1 MGEGGLMVFPIR
13 NIKENRMK
21 LRSGVVSY
29 VHRLNVPDQDQ
40 FDKGQVGEYLTQTS
54 SWLNTLKQDQW
65 VRFMSVNGDLNLI
78 SDMQHINSSHLGAE
92 PNKRPLR
99 DLNLEGILSQ
109 NPSFPGDYVSFNS
122 ELHRFIKI
130 YKLPDTINP
139 CYLMQFE
146 GSILNFKKLNSLR
159 AKRFLNYNRK
169 IHFSNLTKNIR
180 DIESENTYSESEQIL
195 EEIINGKQSLFECEL
210 WLTVSGTGL
219 DELNHKTSELKEV
232 LDLSD
237 IGYLI
242 ENKNISNVFSRDYLF
257 DKPRFTNPHL
267 INTCY
272 LAELFPMSNEKIDD
286 KGISFYSQSSE
297 EVRIDTNNPNA
308 INNHGMITGASGSG
322 KSFCLNKILF
332 EELSQGAKGIV
343 FDFEKSFLRT
353 TQYFNGVV
361 FDKTFNPLQF
371 KDPKYIKAVLMS
383 FIPKSELSTKLEG
396 EVFILIK
403 EYLGCTEVHTF
414 RGLIDYINKAMEGFR
429 YFFEEYL
436 DHFDDIHRDTKDI
449 YFVDINL
456 YPIKVVPA
464 LILYMIETFKSL
476 EGRRIMILEECWNLL
491 SSVSSFVEEF
501 YRTFRKKNASVWAVS
516 QGFDDFTSSSV
527 GKVVI
532 QNSNHKLLFSQNVLE
547 SEFLSKFDTES
558 IHLAKSSR
566 GEYSEFYYKSQS
578 TRKTVRYVASAL
590 EYELFNTSHGDSD
603 LLNDFINDHID
614 YFGFRAC
621 VEKFTR
627 INNA

>member
-1 MGEGGLMVFPIR
+1 MTFPIR
-13 NIKENRMK
+13 NIKENRIK
-21 LRSGVVSY
+21 LKNGIVSY
-29 VHRLNVPDQDQ
+29 CHRLNAPDQDQ
-40 FDKGQVGEYLTQTS
+40 FDRSQAGEYLTQTAN
-54 SWLNTLKQDQW
+54 WLNTLKQDQW
-65 VRFMSVNGDLNLI
+65 VRLVSVDGNLNLI
-78 SDMQHINSSHLGAE
+78 SDMQHINSSHLGSR
-92 PNKRPLR
+92 PNNNPLK
-99 DLNLEGILSQ
+99 DIGLEGVLSQ
-109 NPSFPGDYVSFNS
+109 NPSFPGDYVIFNS
-122 ELHRFIKI
+122 ELYRFIKI
-130 YKLPDTINP
+130 YKLPDSINP
-139 CYLMQFE
+139 CHLMQFE
-146 GSILNFKKLNSLR
+146 GSILNFKKLNSLK

-210 WLTVSGTGL
+210 WITVKATSL
-219 DELNHKTSELKEV
+219 DELNYKTEELKER

-242 ENKNISNVFSRDYLF
+242 ENKNVSCVFSKDYLF

-267 INTCY
+267 LNTCY
-272 LAELFPMSNEKIDD
+272 LAELFPLSNEKIDE
-286 KGISFYSQSSE
+286 KGISFYSQSGE
-297 EVRIDTNNPNA
+297 TVRINTNNPNA

-332 EELSQGAKGIV
+332 EELGQGAKGIV

-353 TQYFNGVV
+353 TQYFDGEV

-371 KDPKYIKAVLMS
+371 KDPKYLKAVLMS
-383 FIPKSELSTKLEG
+383 FIPESELTTKLEG
-396 EVFILIK
+396 EVFLLIK

-414 RGLIDYINKAMEGFR
+414 KGLIDYINKTVEGFR
-429 YFFEEYL
+429 FFFEEYL
-436 DHFDDIHRDTKDI
+436 DHFDDIYRDTKDI

-456 YPIKVVPA
+456 YPTKVIPS
-464 LILYMIETFKSL
+464 LILYMIETFKTL
-476 EGRRIMILEECWNLL
+476 KGRRIMILEECWNLL

-516 QGFDDFTSSSV
+516 QGFDDFTSSKV
-527 GKVVI
+527 GRVVI
-532 QNSNHKLLFSQNVLE
+532 QNSNHKLLFSQNVIE

-558 IHLAKSSR
+558 IHLTKSSK
-566 GEYSEFYYKSQS
+566 GEYSEFYYKSGS
-578 TRKTVRYVASAL
+578 ARKTVRYVANAL
-590 EYELFNTSHGDSD
+590 EYELFNTTHGDSD
-603 LLNDFINDHID
+603 LLNEFIDDHIN
-614 YFGFRAC
+614 YFSFREC